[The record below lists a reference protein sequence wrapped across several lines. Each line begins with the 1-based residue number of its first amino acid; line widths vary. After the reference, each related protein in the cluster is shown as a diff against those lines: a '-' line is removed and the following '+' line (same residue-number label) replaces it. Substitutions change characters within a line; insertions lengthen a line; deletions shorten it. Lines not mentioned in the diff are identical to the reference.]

1 MFSLVFPLG
10 VDCSAVENKEPGIT
24 FVPSTCCIP
33 YQAVPGK
40 SVCVRKEGFIPE
52 VFAQL
57 LVPFAL
63 GAPGTSLFLV
73 LLAGCLEWLW
83 DDIGES

>member
-1 MFSLVFPLG
+1 MP
-10 VDCSAVENKEPGIT
+10 D
-24 FVPSTCCIP
+24 
-33 YQAVPGK
+33 K

-57 LVPFAL
+57 PVPFAL